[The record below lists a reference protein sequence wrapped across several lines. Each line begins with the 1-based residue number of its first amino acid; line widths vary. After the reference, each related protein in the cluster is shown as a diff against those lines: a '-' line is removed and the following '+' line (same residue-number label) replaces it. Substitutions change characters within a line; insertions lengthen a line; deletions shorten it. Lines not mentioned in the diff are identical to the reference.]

1 MVAGDTGVESG
12 AILIAFADAVIADD
26 KAALETTRR
35 QISDTMGEAALVDA
49 ARVAAFFNGIDRIA
63 DATGTP
69 VDPASAEATTEMRAA
84 LGIDKFYEVKR
95 ALDDAV

>member
-1 MVAGDTGVESG
+1 MAAADTGIEND
-12 AILIAFADAVIADD
+12 AILIAFANAVVADD
-26 KAALETTRR
+26 KAALQTARS

-49 ARVAAFFNGIDRIA
+49 AGVAAFFNGIDRIA

-69 VDPASAEATTEMRAA
+69 VDPASDEATTEMRAA

>member
-1 MVAGDTGVESG
+1 MAAASTGVENG
-12 AILIAFADAVIADD
+12 AILIAFADAVVADD

-35 QISDTMGEAALVDA
+35 QVADNMGEAALVDA
-49 ARVAAFFNGIDRIA
+49 AGVAAFFNGIDRIA

-69 VDPASAEATTEMRAA
+69 VDPVSDEATTEMRAE

-95 ALDDAV
+95 ALDDAT

>member
-1 MVAGDTGVESG
+1 MAAPDTGVGNG
-12 AILIAFADAVIADD
+12 AILIAFADAVVADD
-26 KAALETTRR
+26 KAALGSSRR
-35 QISDTMGEAALVDA
+35 QIADAMGEAALVDA
-49 ARVAAFFNGIDRIA
+49 AGVAAYFNGIDRIA

-95 ALDDAV
+95 ALDDMG

>member
-1 MVAGDTGVESG
+1 LAAANTGVENG
-12 AILIAFADAVIADD
+12 TILIALADAVVADD

-35 QISDTMGEAALVDA
+35 QISDAMGEAALVDA
-49 ARVAAFFNGIDRIA
+49 AGVAAYFNGIDRIA

-95 ALDDAV
+95 ALDDAM

>member
-1 MVAGDTGVESG
+1 LAAANTGVENG
-12 AILIAFADAVIADD
+12 TILIAFADAVVADD

-35 QISDTMGEAALVDA
+35 QISDAMGEAALVDA
-49 ARVAAFFNGIDRIA
+49 AGVAAYFNGIDRIA

-69 VDPASAEATTEMRAA
+69 VDPASAEATTEMRAT

-95 ALDDAV
+95 SLDDAM

>member
-35 QISDTMGEAALVDA
+35 QISDAMGEAALVDA
-49 ARVAAFFNGIDRIA
+49 AGVAAYFNGIDRIA

-95 ALDDAV
+95 ALDDAM

>member
-1 MVAGDTGVESG
+1 LAAPDIGVEKG
-12 AILIAFADAVIADD
+12 AILIAFADAVVADD

-35 QISDTMGEAALVDA
+35 QIADAMGEAALVDA
-49 ARVAAFFNGIDRIA
+49 AGVAAYFNGIDRIA

-95 ALDDAV
+95 ALDGMG

>member
-1 MVAGDTGVESG
+1 MAAPDTGVENG
-12 AILIAFADAVIADD
+12 AILIAFADAVVADD

-35 QISDTMGEAALVDA
+35 QIADAMGEAALVDA
-49 ARVAAFFNGIDRIA
+49 AGVAAYFNGIDRIA

-95 ALDDAV
+95 ALDGMG

>member
-1 MVAGDTGVESG
+1 MAAANTGVENG
-12 AILIAFADAVIADD
+12 TILIAFADAVVADD

-35 QISDTMGEAALVDA
+35 QISDAMGEAALVDA
-49 ARVAAFFNGIDRIA
+49 AGVAAYFNGIDRIA

-84 LGIDKFYEVKR
+84 LGIDKFHEVKR
-95 ALDDAV
+95 ALDDAM

>member
-1 MVAGDTGVESG
+1 LAAPDTGVGNG
-12 AILIAFADAVIADD
+12 AILIAFADAVVADD
-26 KAALETTRR
+26 KAALGSSRR
-35 QISDTMGEAALVDA
+35 QIADAMGEAALVDA
-49 ARVAAFFNGIDRIA
+49 AGVAAYFNGIDRIA

-95 ALDDAV
+95 ALDDMG